1 MSRRKGME
9 LLSVSRW
16 SITFQRERWLIKQ
29 TWPSLTTWALGRIQL
44 QHMERVFQVWKWS
57 RSSTDPKG
65 KEERILKR
73 SGPLCEESWTEYALG
88 FGEGDPV
95 QPGFRGIVESGVHV
109 SKVKRQVGCKGIH
122 LGQRSLLNSLPLSNP
137 TNTACASPTPSQAA
151 VLPHGPS
158 PASGSTFG
166 CLHILRIP

>member
-1 MSRRKGME
+1 MSRRKDMQ
-9 LLSVSRW
+9 LLSVSRG
-16 SITFQRERWLIKQ
+16 SITFQRERCLIKQ
-29 TWPSLTTWALGRIQL
+29 TWPSLTTWALGWIQL
-44 QHMERVFQVWKWS
+44 QRAFKIRKQS
-57 RSSTDPKG
+57 RSSRDPKD

-73 SGPLCEESWTEYALG
+73 SGPLCEESWTEYSLG

-95 QPGFRGIVESGVHV
+95 WPGFRGLVEHGVQV

-122 LGQRSLLNSLPLSNP
+122 LGQCSLLNSLPLSNP
-137 TNTACASPTPSQAA
+137 ANTACASPTPSQAA

-166 CLHILRIP
+166 YLRILRIP